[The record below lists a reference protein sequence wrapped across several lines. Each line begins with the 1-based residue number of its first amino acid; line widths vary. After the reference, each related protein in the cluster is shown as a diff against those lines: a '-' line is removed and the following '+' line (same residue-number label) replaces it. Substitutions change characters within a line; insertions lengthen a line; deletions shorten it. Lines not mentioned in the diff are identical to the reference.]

1 MHDNRVTTLTQFSSA
16 YRQLVAATTPSAL
29 AQAAVE
35 AARWAVGVDISWCG
49 FVNGD
54 VLGMGAYSG
63 FRNPEMAEIWKLG
76 VGEGIGGRV
85 AAEGRTITIR
95 DYLHDPRRVPR
106 MKKVIDDEGVRGVIC
121 VPVVSDPLLSE
132 GAIFGVLYACS
143 RQPRTF
149 THEECDLLAALGR
162 DAGVVLARIYRQ
174 AELEQ
179 ARDDLTLRN
188 KTLQR
193 HMRFLGEVADAFAAT
208 GDLAAGLHAM
218 SAYGVGVG
226 VFDHGGGV
234 LGKAGDESGDEHA
247 SVPLQAGGIELGR
260 LDFVR
265 ADPFTSD
272 EFELAEHTGRLVAL
286 QLLRERSTLEAE
298 LRLHGQL
305 LDDLLEGSVT
315 DAAGI
320 VRRGSLL
327 GVDLRG
333 PGLVVCI
340 GVHPRPKAAEHGPA
354 PTLNRTAADLLER
367 LARQQFEQA
376 IVALRGD
383 QVVLLAGIGG
393 RDHATAH
400 SMMRRLLA
408 MASEFMGGK
417 PLAAGVGRLCLSLG
431 DYAHSFAE
439 ACTALE
445 LAVSRPDPGQVLT
458 PADLGLLAVLGR
470 GQQKQP
476 LQELVKAALEPIV
489 TSDRDGGS
497 EYVKTL
503 DTYLSADRHLERAA
517 AQLHVHVNTL
527 RYRLGKIQELL
538 GVDLHD
544 VDARFLLELALRVH
558 AVLDVA

>member
-1 MHDNRVTTLTQFSSA
+1 
-16 YRQLVAATTPSAL
+16 
-29 AQAAVE
+29 
-35 AARWAVGVDISWCG
+35 
-49 FVNGD
+49 
-54 VLGMGAYSG
+54 
-63 FRNPEMAEIWKLG
+63 
-76 VGEGIGGRV
+76 
-85 AAEGRTITIR
+85 
-95 DYLHDPRRVPR
+95 
-106 MKKVIDDEGVRGVIC
+106 VIDDEGVRGVIC
-121 VPVVSDPLLSE
+121 VPLVSDPLLSE

-143 RQPRTF
+143 RQPRSF

-162 DAGVVLARIYRQ
+162 DAGVVLARVYRQ

-179 ARDDLTLRN
+179 ARDDLALRN

-193 HMRFLGEVADAFAAT
+193 HLGFLGDVADAFAAT

-218 SAYGVGVG
+218 SAYGVGVN
-226 VFDHGGGV
+226 VFDQAGGV
-234 LGKAGDESGDEHA
+234 LAKAGEESGEEHA

-265 ADPFTSD
+265 ADPFTPD
-272 EFELAEHTGRLVAL
+272 DFQLAEHTGRLVAL

-298 LRLHGQL
+298 MRLHGQL
-305 LDDLLEGSVT
+305 LDDLLEGSVA
-315 DAAGI
+315 DASGI
-320 VRRGSLL
+320 IRRGSLL
-327 GVDLRG
+327 GVDLRA

-340 GVHPRPKAAEHGPA
+340 GVHPQAAEHGKA
-354 PTLNRTAADLLER
+354 PTINRAAADLLER

-376 IVALRGD
+376 LVALRGD

-431 DYAHSFAE
+431 DYAHSFSE

-445 LAVSRPDPGQVLT
+445 LAMSRPDPGHVLT

-476 LQELVKAALEPIV
+476 LQELVKTALEPIV

-497 EYVKTL
+497 DYVKTL
-503 DTYLSADRHLERAA
+503 ATYLSADRHLERAA